1 MNSWRLVYDGFVP
14 ETERLREALCTLGNG
29 YFATRGTAPERSADA
44 VHYPGTYLACGYNR
58 LSTDIAG
65 RRVENEDLVNLPNWL
80 PVSFRVGDE
89 DWFDVRHVD
98 LLEYRQEL
106 DLRQGVLQRT
116 IRFEDSQH
124 RRTKVVS
131 RRLVSMANPHLAA
144 LEMVWQPENWSGRL
158 ELRSALDG
166 RVTNAG
172 VERYRQLNSQHLI
185 PIEATSL
192 ADDATLFL
200 KVQTVQSEWRIAQA
214 ARTRLFAGDQR
225 LAVAAKLDEEPGYI
239 AQRFLTEV
247 VAGKELRLE
256 KVVALYSSRDHAIS
270 ECGLS
275 ASNAV
280 AQAGTF
286 ESLRQP
292 HAAAWGRL
300 WDRFDIELEPAPG
313 TGANHST
320 ALILHLH
327 IFHLLQTSSPHTID
341 LDVGVPSRGWH
352 GEAYRGHIFWD
363 EMFVFPLL
371 NLRIPDIT
379 RSLMMYR
386 YRRLGAARQAARE
399 AGHQGAMYPWQ
410 SGSDGR
416 EETQV
421 VHLNPKSGRWLPDHS
436 RHQRHVNIA
445 IVFNIWQYYQVT
457 GDLEFLCFHGAEMI
471 LEIARFW
478 ASLATWNT
486 DSERY
491 EIHGVMG
498 PDEYHD
504 AYPGS
509 EQPGL
514 RNNSYTNL
522 GVVWVLCR
530 ALDLIERLPDE
541 HVRRVR
547 GKLELLDSEIERWTD
562 ISRKMRLVFHPDGI
576 LSQFEGYAALEEFDW
591 NTYRKRHGEVL
602 RLDRILEAEGD
613 SPNHYKVSKQAD
625 VLMLF
630 YLFSAEEL
638 ERLFQRLG
646 YSFDPELIPRTVE
659 YYLERTS
666 HGSTLSHVVHSWV
679 LARSDRSRS
688 WQLFTQ
694 ALESDVADVQGGTTP
709 EGIHLGAMAGTV
721 DLVQRGYTGIETRDD
736 VLWLNPQLPREL
748 KRLRLKIRYHQAS
761 IQLDINHHELHIH
774 VVHCPCPPI
783 RIGYAGRVM
792 EVREQD
798 TLVLTLVTE
807 SKQPE
812 A

>member
-1 MNSWRLVYDGFVP
+1 MNSWQLIYHDFDP
-14 ETERLREALCTLGNG
+14 ATERLREALCTLGNG
-29 YFATRGTAPERSADA
+29 YFATRGAAPECTADA

-58 LSTDIAG
+58 LPTDIAG

-80 PVSFRVGDE
+80 PVSFRIGDE
-89 DWFDVRHVD
+89 DWFNVRQVN

-116 IRFEDSQH
+116 IRFEDSRR
-124 RRTKVVS
+124 RRTTVIS

-144 LEMVWQPENWSGRL
+144 LETIWHPENWSGRL

-166 RVTNAG
+166 RVTNDG

-185 PIEATSL
+185 PIEVKSTT
-192 ADDATLFL
+192 DDSLFL
-200 KVQTVQSEWRIAQA
+200 KVQTVQSEWRVAQA
-214 ARTRLFAGDQR
+214 ARTRMFVGDQR
-225 LAVAAKLDEEPGYI
+225 LEVGAKLDEEPGYI

-247 VAGKELRLE
+247 VAGNELRLE
-256 KVVALYSSRDHAIS
+256 KVLALYSSRDHAIS

-275 ASNAV
+275 AMNAI
-280 AQAGTF
+280 AQAGHF
-286 ESLRQP
+286 EALRQP
-292 HAAAWGRL
+292 HAAAWARL
-300 WDRFDIELEPAPG
+300 WDRFDIELELAPG
-313 TGANHST
+313 IESNPST

-478 ASLATWNT
+478 ASLASWNT
-486 DSERY
+486 NSERY

-509 EQPGL
+509 DQPGL

-522 GVVWVLCR
+522 SVVWVLCR
-530 ALDLIERLPDE
+530 ALDLIERLPHE
-541 HVRRVR
+541 HVHRVR

-576 LSQFEGYAALEEFDW
+576 LSQFEGYEALEELDW
-591 NTYRKRHGEVL
+591 DTYRKRHGQVL
-602 RLDRILEAEGD
+602 RLDRILEAEED

-638 ERLFQRLG
+638 DRLFERLG
-646 YSFDPELIPRTVE
+646 YSFDPEVIPRTVE
-659 YYLERTS
+659 YYLDRTS
-666 HGSTLSHVVHSWV
+666 HGSTLSQVVHSWV

-694 ALESDVADVQGGTTP
+694 ALESDIADVQGGTTP

-736 VLWLNPQLPREL
+736 ILWLNPKLPTEL
-748 KRLRLKIRYHQAS
+748 TRLRLKIRYHQAS
-761 IQLDINHHELHIH
+761 IQLDINHDELHIH
-774 VVHCPCPPI
+774 IVHCPCPPI
-783 RIGYAGRVM
+783 RIGYGDRVT
-792 EVREQD
+792 EVREKD
-798 TLVLTLVTE
+798 TLHLKLVSE
-807 SKQPE
+807 P
-812 A
+812 

>member
-1 MNSWRLVYDGFVP
+1 
-14 ETERLREALCTLGNG
+14 
-29 YFATRGTAPERSADA
+29 
-44 VHYPGTYLACGYNR
+44 
-58 LSTDIAG
+58 
-65 RRVENEDLVNLPNWL
+65 
-80 PVSFRVGDE
+80 
-89 DWFDVRHVD
+89 
-98 LLEYRQEL
+98 
-106 DLRQGVLQRT
+106 
-116 IRFEDSQH
+116 
-124 RRTKVVS
+124 
-131 RRLVSMANPHLAA
+131 
-144 LEMVWQPENWSGRL
+144 
-158 ELRSALDG
+158 
-166 RVTNAG
+166 
-172 VERYRQLNSQHLI
+172 
-185 PIEATSL
+185 
-192 ADDATLFL
+192 
-200 KVQTVQSEWRIAQA
+200 
-214 ARTRLFAGDQR
+214 
-225 LAVAAKLDEEPGYI
+225 
-239 AQRFLTEV
+239 
-247 VAGKELRLE
+247 
-256 KVVALYSSRDHAIS
+256 
-270 ECGLS
+270 
-275 ASNAV
+275 
-280 AQAGTF
+280 
-286 ESLRQP
+286 
-292 HAAAWGRL
+292 
-300 WDRFDIELEPAPG
+300 
-313 TGANHST
+313 
-320 ALILHLH
+320 LH

-478 ASLATWNT
+478 ASLASWNT
-486 DSERY
+486 NSERY

-504 AYPGS
+504 AYPDS
-509 EQPGL
+509 DQPGL

-522 GVVWVLCR
+522 SVVWVLCR
-530 ALDLIERLPDE
+530 ALDLIERLPHE
-541 HVRRVR
+541 HVHRVR
-547 GKLELLDSEIERWTD
+547 GKLELSDSEIERWTD

-576 LSQFEGYAALEEFDW
+576 LSQFEGYEVLEELDW
-591 NTYRKRHGEVL
+591 GTYRKRHGEVL
-602 RLDRILEAEGD
+602 RLDRILEAEED

-638 ERLFQRLG
+638 DRLFKRLG
-646 YSFDPELIPRTVE
+646 YSFDPDVIPRTVE
-659 YYLERTS
+659 YYLDRTS
-666 HGSTLSHVVHSWV
+666 HGSTLSQVVHSWV

-721 DLVQRGYTGIETRDD
+721 DLIHRCYLGLDARQD

-748 KRLRLKIRYHQAS
+748 SRLRIRIRYRQAS
-761 IQLDINHHELHIH
+761 LCLDATHEVLKVH
-774 VVHCPCPPI
+774 VPHCPIEPV
-783 RIGYAGRVM
+783 RIGFGDRVINL
-792 EVREQD
+792 RESESLD
-798 TLVLTLVTE
+798 LKMSDLHVDCGSRNHGAAPTLSTY
-807 SKQPE
+807 SDPGDPASRRPHDSRQ
-812 A
+812 AY